1 MTRDEAL
8 ADADR
13 EIRRLEDIGRGLFY
27 IAELYGV
34 PVRRHSSRWFDST
47 DAAHLA
53 LPEYLQGSHGTLTL
67 GYLRN
72 ALADIAQRIAADAE
86 KEEAGEPA
94 DSKPVGDRV
103 LRGLWQ
109 GTQDRRRHM
118 GKLGGRDAALSSEG
132 VHEPCHQQHKQIA

>member
-13 EIRRLEDIGRGLFY
+13 EIIRLEAIGRGLFY

-34 PVRRHSSRWFDST
+34 PTQKHNSRW
-47 DAAHLA
+47 AYLA
-53 LPEYLQGSHGTLTL
+53 GGEFSNGTLTL

-86 KEEAGEPA
+86 KEEAAEQA

-103 LRGLWQ
+103 LRGLWE

-118 GKLGGRDAALSSEG
+118 GDLGGQDAALSSKG

>member
-8 ADADR
+8 ADADA
-13 EIRRLEDIGRGLFY
+13 EIRRLEAIGRGLFY

-34 PVRRHSSRWFDST
+34 PTQRHNSRW
-47 DAAHLA
+47 AYLA
-53 LPEYLQGSHGTLTL
+53 GGEFSNGTLTL
-67 GYLRN
+67 GYLRD

-86 KEEAGEPA
+86 KEEAAQQA

-103 LRGLWQ
+103 LRGLWE

-118 GKLGGRDAALSSEG
+118 GDLGGRDTEVSQEGMHAA
-132 VHEPCHQQHKQIA
+132 CQQHKQIA

>member
-8 ADADR
+8 ADADA
-13 EIRRLEDIGRGLFY
+13 EIRRLEAIGRGLFY

-34 PVRRHSSRWFDST
+34 PTQKHNSRW
-47 DAAHLA
+47 AYLA
-53 LPEYLQGSHGTLTL
+53 GGEFSNGTLTL

-86 KEEAGEPA
+86 KEEAAQQA

-103 LRGLWQ
+103 LRGLWG

-118 GKLGGRDAALSSEG
+118 GDLGGRDTEVSQEGMHAA
-132 VHEPCHQQHKQIA
+132 CQQHKQIA

>member
-8 ADADR
+8 ADADC
-13 EIRRLEDIGRGLFY
+13 EISRLIADGRGLFY

-34 PVRRHSSRWFDST
+34 PTQKHNSRW
-47 DAAHLA
+47 AYLA
-53 LPEYLQGSHGTLTL
+53 GGKFSNGTLTL

-86 KEEAGEPA
+86 KEEAAEQA

-103 LRGLWQ
+103 LRGLWE
-109 GTQDRRRHM
+109 GTPDRQQHM
-118 GKLGGRDAALSSEG
+118 GDLGRRDTALLQEGMHAA
-132 VHEPCHQQHKQIA
+132 CHRR

>member
-8 ADADR
+8 ADADA
-13 EIRRLEDIGRGLFY
+13 EIRRLEAIGRGLFY

-67 GYLRN
+67 GYLRD

-86 KEEAGEPA
+86 KEEAAEQA

-103 LRGLWQ
+103 LRGLWE

-118 GKLGGRDAALSSEG
+118 GDLGGRDAEVSQEG
-132 VHEPCHQQHKQIA
+132 MHAACQQHKQIA